1 MVDLC
6 PLPPPA
12 SALAVPLDTADFVL
26 GPGEL
31 EMLGATIGA
40 LKRVSRLHSFQA
52 RAFAVARILRIR

>member
-12 SALAVPLDTADFVL
+12 SALAVPHDTEDFVL

-31 EMLGATIGA
+31 EMLGAIGA
-40 LKRVSRLHSFQA
+40 LKRVS
-52 RAFAVARILRIR
+52 

>member
-12 SALAVPLDTADFVL
+12 SALAVPHDTEDFVL

-31 EMLGATIGA
+31 EMLGAIGA